1 MDYKQIVQDRLSTEN
16 SKRLL
21 NKQIDIYEKVKKS
34 NIIKKNYE
42 IGQRVFLKK
51 GTILHGTYKNL
62 EGLRKIVNEGLISSE
77 FVEGRLSKYK

>member
-16 SKRLL
+16 AKRLL
-21 NKQIDIYEKVKKS
+21 NKQIDIYEKVKNS

-51 GTILHGTYKNL
+51 VLFYMEHI
-62 EGLRKIVNEGLISSE
+62 KI
-77 FVEGRLSKYK
+77 